1 MIDETITFKKI
12 NIAVITLSDTR
23 KESDDKSGNT
33 LKDLI
38 LQKGHDV
45 SHYQIIEDE
54 PEIFIPIIQDLT
66 NSVENDVI
74 ITTGGTGLTG
84 RDNTIDALKKISQIE
99 IPGFGELFRQLSYQ
113 KIGTSTIQSRA
124 SAFLLNQ
131 TYIFCLPGSTS
142 AVRDAWDDILFH
154 QLDIRHKPCN
164 FIELIPRLDE

>member
-23 KESDDKSGNT
+23 KASDDKSGNT

-54 PEIFIPIIQDLT
+54 PENFIPIIQGLT
-66 NSVENDVI
+66 NSFENDVI

-84 RDNTIDALKKISQIE
+84 RDNTIDALRKVSQIE

-142 AVRDAWDDILFH
+142 AVRDAWNDILFH

>member
-12 NIAVITLSDTR
+12 NIAVIILSDTR

-38 LQKGHDV
+38 IQKGHNV

-54 PEIFIPIIQDLT
+54 PENFIPIIQGLT

-142 AVRDAWDDILFH
+142 AVRDAWNDILFH

>member
-1 MIDETITFKKI
+1 MIDEKITFKKI

-23 KESDDKSGNT
+23 KYHEDKSGKA
-33 LKDLI
+33 LKEFIFL
-38 LQKGHDV
+38 KGHDL

-54 PEIFIPIIQDLT
+54 PKIFVPIIEKLT
-66 NSVENDVI
+66 KSIKHDVI

-84 RDNTIDALKKISQIE
+84 RDNTIDALKKISQVE
-99 IPGFGELFRQLSYQ
+99 IPGFGELFRQLSYK

-142 AVRDAWDDILFH
+142 AVQDAWNDILFH

-164 FIELIPRLDE
+164 FVELIPRLNE